1 MAPLPPKPAH
11 IKLLLIEDSTPY
23 QMAVATHLLL
33 SERVAELCVA
43 RSGGEAL
50 RLPQRLEPDVVLLD
64 IHLPDQ
70 SGLELIQ
77 PLLERWPRAK
87 IIALSI
93 DDYGPMRRA
102 MLLAGACDFVSK
114 MDAAE
119 TLMPA
124 LERCVHGG

>member
-1 MAPLPPKPAH
+1 MLPKAGN

-23 QMAVATHLLL
+23 QMAVATYLLM

-43 RSGGEAL
+43 RSGEEAL

-64 IHLPDQ
+64 IHLPDKC
-70 SGLELIQ
+70 GLELIQ
-77 PLLERWPRAK
+77 PLLELWPRAK

-102 MLLAGACDFVSK
+102 MLSAGACEFVSK
-114 MDAAE
+114 IDAAE

-124 LERCVHGG
+124 LERCVAN